1 MTDIVINGWS
11 NYLHPLFLEER
22 NKLVKEVASA
32 RAKDPED
39 YGSKRC
45 TKLLIALRKIAFR
58 EIPKDP
64 LDAKFRQG
72 NTLGESYRHWF
83 RAKYLQQYRLFF
95 RVSEKDRIIVLVW
108 VNDERTKRAY
118 ESRNDAYRTFRKML
132 DRGNPPDDWALLLRQ
147 AKAATA
153 ALKEEF

>member
-1 MTDIVINGWS
+1 MTDIVVNGWTI
-11 NYLHPLFLEER
+11 YLHPLFLEER
-22 NKLVKEVASA
+22 NKLVTEVGRA
-32 RAKDPED
+32 RANDPKN

-45 TKLLIALRKIAFR
+45 TKLLVALRKIAFR
-58 EIPKDP
+58 EIPNDP
-64 LDAKFRQG
+64 LDVRFRQG

-108 VNDERTKRAY
+108 VNDEDTKRAY
-118 ESRNDAYRTFRKML
+118 DSKSDAYLTFRKML
-132 DRGNPPDDWALLLRQ
+132 DRGNPPDDWPLLLKE

-153 ALKEEF
+153 ALKDDP